1 MPRAWAG
8 DCARAADGGLLIY
21 VSVLSAKF
29 RHGAEQTCS
38 KTMRLRSYIAGLS
51 VALALPALGMAD
63 EGPREHGQNELRR
76 DVERGVAKPLSE
88 ILAAVRQQLPGEV
101 VKVHAEQEGG
111 RWMYE
116 LRILDETGR
125 VFEVHVD
132 AQTATIERVR
142 EK

>member
-1 MPRAWAG
+1 M
-8 DCARAADGGLLIY
+8 
-21 VSVLSAKF
+21 
-29 RHGAEQTCS
+29 H
-38 KTMRLRSYIAGLS
+38 LRSYIAGLS
-51 VALALPALGMAD
+51 VVLALPVLGMAD

-76 DVERGVAKPLSE
+76 DVERGAAKPLSE

-101 VKVHAEQEGG
+101 VKVHAEHEGG

-132 AQTATIERVR
+132 ARTANIERMR

>member
-1 MPRAWAG
+1 
-8 DCARAADGGLLIY
+8 
-21 VSVLSAKF
+21 
-29 RHGAEQTCS
+29 
-38 KTMRLRSYIAGLS
+38 MRLRSYIAGLS
-51 VALALPALGMAD
+51 VVLALPVFGMAD

-76 DVERGVAKPLSE
+76 DVERGAAKPLSE

-101 VKVHAEQEGG
+101 VKVHAEQEDG

-116 LRILDETGR
+116 LRILDEKGR

-132 AQTATIERVR
+132 AQTGTIERMR

>member
-1 MPRAWAG
+1 
-8 DCARAADGGLLIY
+8 
-21 VSVLSAKF
+21 
-29 RHGAEQTCS
+29 
-38 KTMRLRSYIAGLS
+38 MRLRSYIAGLS
-51 VALALPALGMAD
+51 VVLALPVLGMAD

-76 DVERGVAKPLSE
+76 AVERGAAKPLSE

-101 VKVHAEQEGG
+101 VKVHAEQEHG

-116 LRILDETGR
+116 LRILDEKGR

-132 AQTATIERVR
+132 AQTATIERMR

>member
-1 MPRAWAG
+1 
-8 DCARAADGGLLIY
+8 
-21 VSVLSAKF
+21 
-29 RHGAEQTCS
+29 
-38 KTMRLRSYIAGLS
+38 MRLRSYIAGLS
-51 VALALPALGMAD
+51 VVLALPVFGMAD

-76 DVERGVAKPLSE
+76 DVERGAAKPLSE

-101 VKVHAEQEGG
+101 VKVHAEQEHGR

-116 LRILDETGR
+116 LRILDEKGR

>member
-1 MPRAWAG
+1 MPRAWEG
-8 DCARAADGGLLIY
+8 DCAKAADGGLLIY
-21 VSVLSAKF
+21 VSVLSAEL
-29 RHGAEQTCS
+29 RHGAPQTRS
-38 KTMRLRSYIAGLS
+38 KTMRFRSYIAGLS
-51 VALALPALGMAD
+51 VAFALPVLGMAD
-63 EGPREHGQNELRR
+63 ESPREHVQNELRR
-76 DVERGVAKPLSE
+76 DVERGLAKPLSE

-116 LRILDETGR
+116 LRILDEAGR

-132 AQTATIERVR
+132 AQTARINRVR

>member
-1 MPRAWAG
+1 MVLRKS
-8 DCARAADGGLLIY
+8 AA
-21 VSVLSAKF
+21 
-29 RHGAEQTCS
+29 
-38 KTMRLRSYIAGLS
+38 KTMRFRSYIAGLS

-63 EGPREHGQNELRR
+63 AGPREHGQNELRR
-76 DVERGVAKPLSE
+76 DVERGLAKPLLE

-116 LRILDETGR
+116 LRILDEKGR

-132 AQTATIERVR
+132 AQTAAIERIR

>member
-1 MPRAWAG
+1 
-8 DCARAADGGLLIY
+8 
-21 VSVLSAKF
+21 
-29 RHGAEQTCS
+29 
-38 KTMRLRSYIAGLS
+38 MRLRSYIAGLS
-51 VALALPALGMAD
+51 VVLALPVLGVAD

-76 DVERGVAKPLSE
+76 DVERGLAKPLSE
-88 ILAAVRQQLPGEV
+88 ILAAVRQQLPVEV
-101 VKVHAEQEGG
+101 VKVHAEQQGG